1 LKVGGPPLER
11 PDPAPTLCGMRW
23 SVVGLAVPVLL
34 VVGAV
39 AAYAY
44 DRSREGVIGEGVRI
58 GGVVVGGMSADE
70 AAEAVRAWHERSLR
84 RPVVVGG
91 GPRRFVFPR
100 PRGVRA
106 STSLVLSTRRS
117 SAVDGG
123 TSSRGRCARSPAAG
137 SRRRPRA
144 EGELLVGGSGALHRP
159 RRAAWCAHS
168 SECERQGLGQER
180 AHKARALGTGPAAA
194 GAPSRARPRPS
205 AARSG
210 SGAGAAYQERAVSVT
225 RGQLAGRYPHLI
237 MIDRARFRLPST
249 GACAASRR
257 T

>member
-1 LKVGGPPLER
+1 
-11 PDPAPTLCGMRW
+11 MRW

-100 PRGVRA
+100 PRGIRA

-117 SAVDGG
+117 RQSTGELPREDAA
-123 TSSRGRCARSPAAG
+123 RGRRRRAPDVALEPRVNYSWAAVERFIDRVARRGVRTARNASVKAWARSVRIRPGRSGLAL
-137 SRRRPRA
+137 RRQ
-144 EGELLVGGSGALHRP
+144 EL
-159 RRAAWCAHS
+159 RRA
-168 SECERQGLGQER
+168 LD
-180 AHKARALGTGPAAA
+180 RALLQRGV
-194 GAPSRARPRPS
+194 ARELELPIKSVRS
-205 AARSG
+205 A
-210 SGAGAAYQERAVSVT
+210 
-225 RGQLAGRYPHLI
+225 
-237 MIDRARFRLPST
+237 
-249 GACAASRR
+249 
-257 T
+257 